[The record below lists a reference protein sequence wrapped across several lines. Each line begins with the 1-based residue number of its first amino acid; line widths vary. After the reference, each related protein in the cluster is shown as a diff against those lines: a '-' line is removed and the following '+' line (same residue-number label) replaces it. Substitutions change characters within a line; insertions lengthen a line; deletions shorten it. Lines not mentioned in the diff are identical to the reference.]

1 MIPPAPKSGV
11 TQSNVTE
18 EGIKT
23 QPSAAQEKED
33 GERESESASQDNPS
47 VTAVSGEDE
56 VKRDREGEAG
66 SVEGGEE
73 AASRLEH
80 EALDSGAAG
89 VSDGAETASEPS
101 DDAESAAATTESV
114 VAEKVPVTAVSA
126 GAEAARAASAAG
138 AEADSAVVGLEAER
152 TEAEKVVRVFE
163 EAKEAEA
170 ATAAAAVRTA
180 SSSSTASG
188 SKDALDGVD
197 GCVGEEASMKEPVV
211 RDGLGAAELARL
223 VFHVAEEARAEQ
235 RARDEREG
243 TIRLQ
248 MMEVRE

>member
-1 MIPPAPKSGV
+1 MIPPAAKSGV

-23 QPSAAQEKED
+23 QPSAAQEKKE
-33 GERESESASQDNPS
+33 GERESESASLDNPS

-163 EAKEAEA
+163 EAKEAA
-170 ATAAAAVRTA
+170 ART
-180 SSSSTASG
+180 SNSPSTASG
-188 SKDALDGVD
+188 SKDALDGID
-197 GCVGEEASMKEPVV
+197 GSVGEEASMKEPVV

>member
-1 MIPPAPKSGV
+1 MIPPAAKSGV

-66 SVEGGEE
+66 IVEGGEE
-73 AASRLEH
+73 AASRLEQ
-80 EALDSGAAG
+80 EASDSGAAA
-89 VSDGAETASEPS
+89 VSDGAESAAALS

-114 VAEKVPVTAVSA
+114 VAAKAPVAAEAA
-126 GAEAARAASAAG
+126 GAESTRAASAAG

-163 EAKEAEA
+163 EAKEAA
-170 ATAAAAVRTA
+170 ART
-180 SSSSTASG
+180 SNSPSTASG
-188 SKDALDGVD
+188 SKDALDGID
-197 GCVGEEASMKEPVV
+197 GSVGEEASMKEPVV

>member
-1 MIPPAPKSGV
+1 MIPPAAKSGV

-163 EAKEAEA
+163 EAKEAA
-170 ATAAAAVRTA
+170 ART
-180 SSSSTASG
+180 SNSPSTASG
-188 SKDALDGVD
+188 SKDALDGID
-197 GCVGEEASMKEPVV
+197 GSVGEEASMKEPVV